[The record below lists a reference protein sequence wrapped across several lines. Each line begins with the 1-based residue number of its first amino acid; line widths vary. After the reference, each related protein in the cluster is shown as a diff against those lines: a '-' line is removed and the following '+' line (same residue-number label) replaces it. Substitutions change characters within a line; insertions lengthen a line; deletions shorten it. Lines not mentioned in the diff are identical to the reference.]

1 MSVNVDLAYGPD
13 AERAYW
19 DAAAAGDGRSEL
31 FSVPGIDGWEPG
43 VAACLGQIVP
53 ALEDALKPGS
63 TILDLGCGIG
73 RLTLPLATRYPDTAF
88 VGLDISPRMVATARA
103 GAKAQRL
110 RNIRFLTGDGRSL
123 PKTLPRLSGAFSVL
137 TFQHIP
143 PEAQEG
149 YVRAL
154 SAKLDPGGTLCLQ
167 FVTTE
172 VDHFLSHGVSPGT
185 VAGWCD
191 AAGLSVTAI
200 DSGVVDESW
209 AWLRAR
215 KP

>member
-1 MSVNVDLAYGPD
+1 MSVALAYGVE

-43 VAACLGQIVP
+43 VAACVDQIAP
-53 ALEDALKPGS
+53 ALEDALAPGS

-73 RLTLPLATRYPDTAF
+73 RLMLPLATRYPDTAF
-88 VGLDISPRMVATARA
+88 VGLDISSKMVTTARTS
-103 GAKAQRL
+103 AKQHGQR
-110 RNIRFLTGDGRSL
+110 NVRFLTGDGRTL

-137 TFQHIP
+137 TFQHVP
-143 PEAQEG
+143 LEAQEG
-149 YVRAL
+149 YVKAL
-154 SAKLDPGGTLCLQ
+154 SAKLEPGAPLCLQ

-191 AAGLSVTAI
+191 TAGLSVTAI
-200 DSGVVDESW
+200 DAGVIDESW

>member
-1 MSVNVDLAYGPD
+1 MSVALIADVE

-19 DAAAAGDGRSEL
+19 DASAQGEGPEL
-31 FSVPGIDGWEPG
+31 FSVPGIEGWQAG
-43 VAACLGQIVP
+43 IDVCLDQIVP
-53 ALEDALKPGS
+53 ALTDALGS
-63 TILDLGCGIG
+63 GNTILDLGCGIG
-73 RLTLPLATRYPDTAF
+73 RLTFPLADRFPD
-88 VGLDISPRMVATARA
+88 VHLIGLDLSPKMVTTARNV
-103 GAKAQRL
+103 AKEMRV
-110 RNIRFLTGDGRSL
+110 RNVRFLTCDGRTL
-123 PKTLPRLSGAFSVL
+123 PKTLPQFSGAFSVL
-137 TFQHIP
+137 TFQHVP

-149 YVRAL
+149 YIKAL
-154 SAKLDPGGTLCLQ
+154 SAKMDPGGTLCLQ
-167 FVTTE
+167 FVITE

-200 DSGVVDESW
+200 DAGVIDESW

>member
-1 MSVNVDLAYGPD
+1 VSTALVYGVE

-31 FSVPGIDGWEPG
+31 FSVPGIQGWEPG
-43 VAACLGQIVP
+43 VTACIDQIVP
-53 ALEDALKPGS
+53 ALSDALKPGN

-88 VGLDISPRMVATARA
+88 VGLDISPRMVTLARNN
-103 GAKAQRL
+103 AKARRL
-110 RNIRFLTGDGRSL
+110 RNARFLTSDGRTL
-123 PKTLPRLSGAFSVL
+123 PKTLPRLTGAFSVL
-137 TFQHIP
+137 TFQHVP

-149 YVRAL
+149 YVKSL
-154 SAKLDPGGTLCLQ
+154 TAKLEPGGTLCLQ

-185 VAGWCD
+185 VAAWCD
-191 AAGLSVTAI
+191 AAGLAPEAI
-200 DSGVVDESW
+200 DAGVIDESW